1 MTTMIDRGEQNRLAP
16 VRHGGEEIRSGIWR
30 LMLVEILALNGLL
43 MLFLY
48 LFDMI

>member
-1 MTTMIDRGEQNRLAP
+1 MNIMIDRGEQTRIAP
-16 VRHGGEEIRSGIWR
+16 VRHGSGEIRSGIWR